1 MSTPF
6 VHLRVHTEYSL
17 GDSIVRIP
25 QLMERVAEL
34 GMPAVALAD
43 AGNLFALVKFYRAAE
58 AQGIKPVIGA
68 DLNLLL
74 DGETEAGKICVLAC
88 GREGYRQLSEAI
100 TRSFIEGQHAGQP
113 RVQAGWL
120 HADTPRLIALAGYKS
135 PLGQAMLAGN
145 RRRVHTCLDRLVSLF
160 PHGLYLELTRTGR
173 DRSEE
178 AFNQAAVALS
188 VETGTPVVA
197 TNDVCFLGPE
207 DYEAHEARVAIHQ
220 GYRLTDAARP
230 RLFSREQYLKSADEM
245 STLFAD
251 VPEALV
257 ASVAIAERVTLE
269 LEFGRSVLPKFPV
282 TDGRDETVFLIAQA
296 EQGLDQRLN
305 APGFKPVAAVE
316 VYRQRLHEELEVIGK
331 MGFSGY
337 FLIVSDFIAWSR
349 EHDVP
354 VGPGRGSGAGSLVA
368 YAIGITDLDPLA
380 YDLLFERFLNP
391 ERVSMPDF
399 DVDFCMEGR
408 DRVIDYVAQRYGR
421 DRVSQ
426 IITYGSMAARAVVR
440 DVGRVL
446 GHPYGYVDR
455 IAKMVPFEIG
465 MTLEKALR
473 DSVELKQEYDSN
485 EDARNLIDLARKLE
499 GLARNA
505 GKHAGGVVIAPT
517 PLTDF
522 TPLYAEANGASP
534 VTQLDKD
541 DVEAVG
547 LVKFD
552 FLGLRTLT
560 IIDKAVKL
568 VNAGLPVGEPP
579 IVIRE
584 LPLDDE
590 LTFKLLKACET
601 TAVFQLESRGMKELI
616 KRLQPDSFEEIIA
629 LVALFRPGPLQSG
642 MVDDFIVRKR
652 GEAEIHY
659 PHPDLEAILK
669 PTYGVILYQE
679 QVMQIARVLAGYT
692 LGAADLLRR
701 AMGKK
706 KPKEMARQRKF
717 FVSGAIERRVEK
729 KTATYIFDL
738 MEKFAGYGFNK
749 SHSAAYALLAYQTA
763 WLKAHHPAAYMA
775 AVLSADMDHTD
786 KIVNLIDEC
795 KRMGLTIRPP
805 HVNHSD
811 YSFLVED
818 KATVRYGLGAIKGL
832 GHSAVEA
839 FVKEREANGHY
850 SSLADLCVRADKD
863 RLNRKAYEALIESG
877 SLDGLAEHR
886 AQLMGQLPGAIAAA
900 EQRQR
905 AGAAGQVDLF
915 GVSAA
920 VVQETE
926 SALPPWD
933 EHERLAREKS
943 TLGLYLSGH
952 PIHRY
957 RALAPRLGAERIA
970 DLVSEL
976 PSTGAPPSRNVRVLA
991 LVLELRRFGRRT
1003 AVTLDDASGRIEAV
1017 FYDEVLERVRNLLVP
1032 DAIVVLD
1039 GRLAYDDYFK
1049 RWRITASV
1057 VSDVDSIVEAQAGVL
1072 WIDWCPN
1079 GEPPA
1084 VCIERLKTILTS
1096 YPGGKTAVGVR
1107 YCGTDSS
1114 VCLRLGKDWQVS
1126 ASRQLLS
1133 NLRMLAEVQQVEV
1146 VYRRGDRGTGPVN
1159 M

>member
-6 VHLRVHTEYSL
+6 VHLRVHSEYSL
-17 GDSIVRIP
+17 GNSIVRIP
-25 QLMERVAEL
+25 RLMDRLVEL
-34 GMPAVALAD
+34 GMPAVGLAD
-43 AGNLFALVKFYRAAE
+43 DGNLFALVKFYRAAE
-58 AQGIKPVIGA
+58 ARGIKPIIGA
-68 DLNLLL
+68 DLNLML
-74 DGETEAGKICVLAC
+74 DGETETGKICVLTC

-113 RVQAGWL
+113 RVQGDWL
-120 HADTPRLIALAGYKS
+120 HAQTPRLIALAGRKS
-135 PLGQAMLAGN
+135 PLGHALLAGDK
-145 RRRVHTCLDRLVSLF
+145 RRARVCLDRLVALF
-160 PHGLYLELTRTGR
+160 PHGLYLELTRTGQAR
-173 DRSEE
+173 DEE
-178 AFNQAAVALS
+178 TFNQAALELAVDS
-188 VETGTPVVA
+188 GTPVVA

-230 RLFSREQYLKSADEM
+230 RLFSREQYLKSADAMAE
-245 STLFAD
+245 LFSD
-251 VPEALV
+251 VPEALA
-257 ASVAIAERVTLE
+257 ASVAIAERATLQ
-269 LEFGRSVLPKFPV
+269 LEFGRSVLPAFPAA
-282 TDGRDETVFLIAQA
+282 DGRDEAEFLIEQA
-296 EQGLDQRLN
+296 EQGLARRLQ
-305 APGFKPVAAVE
+305 APGFRPAAADE
-316 VYRQRLHEELEVIGK
+316 IYRERLREELEVIGN

-408 DRVIDYVAQRYGR
+408 DRVIDYVSERYGR
-421 DRVSQ
+421 DHVSQ

-465 MTLEKALR
+465 MTLDKALQE
-473 DSVELKQEYDSN
+473 STELKQAYDSD
-485 EDARNLIDLARKLE
+485 EDAHSLIDLAQKLE

-505 GKHAGGVVIAPT
+505 GKHAGGVVISPT

-522 TPLYAEANGASP
+522 TPLYTETNGASP

-568 VNAGLPVGEPP
+568 VNASLPDDAPSL
-579 IVIRE
+579 VIRD
-584 LPLDDE
+584 LPLDDVP
-590 LTFKLLKACET
+590 TFELLKRAET

-616 KRLQPDSFEEIIA
+616 GRLKPDSFEEIIA
-629 LVALFRPGPLQSG
+629 INALFRPGPLQSG
-642 MVDDFIVRKR
+642 MVDDFIARKH
-652 GEAEIHY
+652 GEAEVHY

-679 QVMQIARVLAGYT
+679 QVMQIAQVLAGYT
-692 LGAADLLRR
+692 LGGADLLRR

-706 KPKEMARQRKF
+706 KAEEMARQREIF
-717 FVSGAIERRVEK
+717 TLGAVERGVEE

-749 SHSAAYALLAYQTA
+749 SHSAAYALLGYQTA
-763 WLKAHHPAAYMA
+763 WLKTHHPAAYMA

-795 KRMGLTIRPP
+795 KRMELDVRPP
-805 HVNHSD
+805 HINHSD
-811 YSFLVED
+811 YSFVVED
-818 KATVRYGLGAIKGL
+818 RTTVRYGLGAIKGL
-832 GHSAVEA
+832 GRSAVESLVA
-839 FVKEREANGHY
+839 EREANGEY
-850 SSLADLCVRADKD
+850 RSLAELCSRADKD

-886 AQLMGQLPGAIAAA
+886 AQLMSQLPDAIAAA

-905 AGAAGQVDLF
+905 AGEAGQVDLF

-920 VVQETE
+920 AARPVE

-933 EHERLAREKS
+933 EHERLAREKA

-952 PIHRY
+952 PINRY
-957 RALAPRLGAERIA
+957 RALAPQLGAARIA
-970 DLVSEL
+970 DLVDES
-976 PSTGAPPSRNVRVLA
+976 PSAGGPAPTRNVRVLA

-1017 FYDEVLERVRNLLVP
+1017 FYDEVLERVRNLLVL

-1039 GRLAYDDYFK
+1039 GRLAYDDYFN
-1049 RWRITASV
+1049 RWRITVSA

-1072 WIDWCPN
+1072 WIDWRPN
-1079 GEPPA
+1079 GESPETC
-1084 VCIERLKTILTS
+1084 VQRLKSALALHR
-1096 YPGGKTAVGVR
+1096 GGKTAVGVR
-1107 YCGTDSS
+1107 YCGPDSS
-1114 VCLRLGKDWQVS
+1114 VCLRLGANWQVS

-1133 NLRMLAEVQQVEV
+1133 SLRALDGVRRVEV
-1146 VYRRGDRGTGPVN
+1146 VYRRGEPVN

>member
-6 VHLRVHTEYSL
+6 VHLRVHSEYSL

-25 QLMERVAEL
+25 RLMDRLSEL
-34 GMPAVALAD
+34 GMPAVGLAD

-58 AQGIKPVIGA
+58 ARGIKPVIGA
-68 DLNLLL
+68 DLNLML
-74 DGETEAGKICVLAC
+74 DGEMETGRICVLAC

-113 RVQAGWL
+113 RVHGDWL
-120 HADTPRLIALAGYKS
+120 RTQTPRLIALAGRKS
-135 PLGQAMLAGN
+135 PLGHALLAGDKQ
-145 RRRVHTCLDRLVSLF
+145 RVRECLDRLTALF
-160 PHGLYLELTRTGR
+160 PHGLYLELTRTGQAR
-173 DRSEE
+173 DEE
-178 AFNQAAVALS
+178 NFNQAALELAVDS
-188 VETGTPVVA
+188 GTPVVA

-207 DYEAHEARVAIHQ
+207 DFEAHEARVAIHQ

-245 STLFAD
+245 AELFSD
-251 VPEALV
+251 VPEALA
-257 ASVAIAERVTLE
+257 ASVAIAERATLE
-269 LEFGRSVLPKFPV
+269 LEFGRSVLPAFPAA
-282 TDGRDETVFLIAQA
+282 DGRDETGFLIEQA
-296 EQGLDQRLN
+296 ELGLARRLQT
-305 APGFKPVAAVE
+305 PGFKPVAAVE
-316 VYRQRLHEELEVIGK
+316 AYRDRLREELEVIGN

-368 YAIGITDLDPLA
+368 YALGITDLDPLA

-408 DRVIDYVAQRYGR
+408 DRVIDYVAERYGR
-421 DRVSQ
+421 DHVSQ

-465 MTLEKALR
+465 MTLDKALQE
-473 DSVELKQEYDSN
+473 SPELKQTYDSD
-485 EDARNLIDLARKLE
+485 EDAHSLIDLAQKLE

-522 TPLYAEANGASP
+522 TPLYTEANGASP
-534 VTQLDKD
+534 VTQFDKD

-568 VNAGLPVGEPP
+568 VNASLPDDEPQL
-579 IVIRE
+579 VIRD
-584 LPLDDE
+584 LPLDDVP
-590 LTFKLLKACET
+590 TFELLKRAET

-616 KRLQPDSFEEIIA
+616 GRLKPDSFEEIIA
-629 LVALFRPGPLQSG
+629 INALFRPGPLQSG
-642 MVDDFIVRKR
+642 MVDDFIARKH
-652 GEAEIHY
+652 GEAEVHY
-659 PHPDLEAILK
+659 PHLDLEAILK

-679 QVMQIARVLAGYT
+679 QVMQIAQVLAGYT
-692 LGAADLLRR
+692 LGEADLLRR

-706 KPKEMARQRKF
+706 KAEEMARQREIF
-717 FVSGAIERRVEK
+717 TRGAVERGVEE

-749 SHSAAYALLAYQTA
+749 SHSAAYALLGYQTA
-763 WLKAHHPAAYMA
+763 WLKTHYPAAYMA

-795 KRMGLTIRPP
+795 KRMEIDVRPP
-805 HVNHSD
+805 HINHSD
-811 YSFLVED
+811 YSFVVEN
-818 KATVRYGLGAIKGL
+818 KTTVRYGLGAIKGL
-832 GHSAVEA
+832 GRSAVESLVA
-839 FVKEREANGHY
+839 EREANGEY
-850 SSLADLCVRADKD
+850 RSLAELCSRADKD

-886 AQLMGQLPGAIAAA
+886 AQLMSQLPDAIAAA

-905 AGAAGQVDLF
+905 AGEAGQVDLF

-920 VVQETE
+920 AARPVE
-926 SALPPWD
+926 SVLPPWD
-933 EHERLAREKS
+933 EHERLAREKA

-952 PIHRY
+952 PINRY
-957 RALAPRLGAERIA
+957 RALAPQLGAARIA
-970 DLVSEL
+970 DLVDES
-976 PSTGAPPSRNVRVLA
+976 PSAGPAPTRNVRVLA

-1039 GRLAYDDYFK
+1039 GRLAYDDYFN
-1049 RWRITASV
+1049 RWRITASA
-1057 VSDVDSIVEAQAGVL
+1057 VSDVDFIVEAQAGVL
-1072 WIDWCPN
+1072 WIDWRPN
-1079 GEPPA
+1079 GEPPETC
-1084 VCIERLKTILTS
+1084 VERLKSALVLHR
-1096 YPGGKTAVGVR
+1096 GGKTAVGVR
-1107 YCGTDSS
+1107 YCGPDSS
-1114 VCLRLGKDWQVS
+1114 VCLRLGADWQVS

-1133 NLRMLAEVQQVEV
+1133 SLRTLEGVRRVEV
-1146 VYRRGDRGTGPVN
+1146 VYRRGGPVN